1 MSGYSIISDVGN
13 GIVKLLRSQ
22 LVPEIILNSDAVGLC
37 SPDDRG
43 DMVLG
48 VHLYDVKESEEVAG
62 RTPRMRPE
70 GENSQ
75 RYPSLFLT
83 LFYMITAYS
92 PSDVKFRAS
101 EEQRI
106 LGKTMQTLFDFP
118 VLGSEWI
125 GEEGGA
131 AEFPVRV
138 EMLRIDNEEKMKL
151 WNMPNLP
158 YKLSLYYKVYPVEI
172 ESQRVR
178 EVRRVVDADL
188 TVSERR

>member
-1 MSGYSIISDVGN
+1 
-13 GIVKLLRSQ
+13 
-22 LVPEIILNSDAVGLC
+22 
-37 SPDDRG
+37 
-43 DMVLG
+43 
-48 VHLYDVKESEEVAG
+48 
-62 RTPRMRPE
+62 
-70 GENSQ
+70 
-75 RYPSLFLT
+75 LT